1 MLRTRIAPT
10 PSGFLHAG
18 NAINFLLTDE
28 VARSLGAS
36 IRLRIDDLDADRLRP
51 AFVEDVFESLRWL
64 GIAWQEGPVDAKDHE
79 RRFSQHAR
87 VSRYLEQID
96 LLKEQGDL
104 YACTCSR
111 TELRRGACAC
121 RNGNVRFNDPQAA
134 WRIRLPSD
142 AEVRVVDLFGRER
155 WLRLAALMPDPVLR
169 QRVELGARPAY
180 QIASLVD
187 DVDHGTTHI
196 VRGED
201 LLPSTACQLYLA
213 ERLGLEAFT
222 SVVFLHHPLI
232 TDAAGAKLSKS
243 AGANSLKSMR
253 AQGVSA
259 NELRTRAREILV
271 RLRREADE
279 GFQP

>member
-10 PSGFLHAG
+10 PSGLLHAG

-28 VARSLGAS
+28 VARSFGAS

-104 YACTCSR
+104 YACACSR
-111 TELRRGACAC
+111 TELRKGACAC
-121 RNGNVRFNDPQAA
+121 RNGSRSMNDPRAA
-134 WRIRLPSD
+134 WRLRLPSD

-169 QRVELGARPAY
+169 QREELGARPAY

-187 DVDHGTTHI
+187 DVDHGATHI

-201 LLPSTACQLYLA
+201 LLPSSACQLYLA

-243 AGANSLKSMR
+243 AGADSLKAMR
-253 AQGVSA
+253 TQGGDPTG
-259 NELRTRAREILV
+259 LRARAHDLLA
-271 RLRREADE
+271 RLRRGA
-279 GFQP
+279 P